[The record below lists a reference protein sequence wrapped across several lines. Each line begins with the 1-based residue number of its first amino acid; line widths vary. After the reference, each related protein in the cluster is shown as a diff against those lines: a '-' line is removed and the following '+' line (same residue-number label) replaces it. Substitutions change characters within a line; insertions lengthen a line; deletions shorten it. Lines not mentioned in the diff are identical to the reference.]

1 MGNRIAIGN
10 LRIDENLYALVR
22 DEIAPGTGIEA
33 DAFWKAFDDIVAAF
47 APENRVLLEKRDSLQ
62 QQINAWH
69 LARKGEPLDS
79 EAYAAFLTDI
89 GYLLPE
95 GSDFT
100 VITEDVD
107 VEIAFISGPQLV
119 VPVDNARYALNAAN
133 ARWGSLYD
141 ALYGTDVIDESD
153 GATRSTTYNP
163 SRGKKVIEYTER
175 FLDEMVGLET
185 GSYADVKLFTL
196 KAEDDEQQL
205 LAILKD
211 GSATGLADP
220 NKFVGFTQENDEL
233 TAILLRNH
241 GMYIEIRIDR
251 EHPVGKAHPAGVV
264 DVLLES
270 AITTIQDCEDS
281 VAAVDAADKVRVYRN
296 WNGIMKGTLETTF
309 EKNGEML
316 TRRLAPDKT
325 FITPD
330 GVTLTLPGRSL
341 LLIRNVG
348 LHIYTDAVITKDGEE
363 IPEGILDAMMTSF
376 AAVHDLRGN
385 SPYTNSKTGS
395 IYIVKPKFHGP
406 EEVDMT
412 IRMFEWI
419 ESALKLQTNTI
430 KIGIM
435 DEERRTT
442 VNLKEA
448 IRIASE
454 RLVFINTGFLDRTG
468 DEIHTSMEAGP
479 MIPKMDIRN
488 EPWMIAYE
496 DWNVDIGIETALL
509 GTAQIGK
516 GMWTKP
522 DKMAEMVETKVN
534 HPLAG
539 ATTAWVPSPTAATL
553 HAMHYHRVDVA
564 NWIKELSARQRASLA
579 DLLTPPLL
587 KDRELQ
593 TDEIQ
598 RELDNNAQGILG
610 YVVRWV
616 DQGIGCSKIPDIN
629 NVGLMEDRATL
640 RISSQHI
647 ANWLHHGIVSEAQ
660 VTETFQRMAKIVDE
674 QNAGDPN
681 YRNMSPNYDDSTAF
695 QAALD
700 LVFKGCELPNGYTEF
715 VLHPRRREVKAGGS

>member
-10 LRIDENLYALVR
+10 LRIDEDLYALVR

-47 APENRVLLEKRDSLQ
+47 GAENRALLEKRDSLQ
-62 QQINAWH
+62 QQIDAWH
-69 LARKGEPLDS
+69 LARKDEPLDG

-95 GSDFT
+95 GRDFT

-163 SRGKKVIEYTER
+163 IRGQKVIEYTER
-175 FLDEMVGLET
+175 FLDEMVALET

-196 KAEDDEQQL
+196 NTEHNEQQL
-205 LAILKD
+205 LAIRKD

-220 NKFVGFTQENDEL
+220 TKFVGFTQTDDEL
-233 TAILLRNH
+233 TAILLQNH
-241 GMYIEIRIDR
+241 GMHIEIRIDR

-264 DVLLES
+264 DVILES

-309 EKNGEML
+309 EKNGEMI
-316 TRRLAPDKT
+316 TRRLASDKT
-325 FITPD
+325 FTTPD
-330 GVTLTLPGRSL
+330 GSTLTLPGRSL

-348 LHIYTDAVITKDGEE
+348 LHMYTDAVLTEDGEE
-363 IPEGILDAMMTSF
+363 IPEGILDAMVTTF

-385 SPYTNSKTGS
+385 SAYTNSKMGS

-419 ESALKLQTNTI
+419 ESALRLQTNTI

-448 IRIASE
+448 IRIARE

-579 DLLTPPLL
+579 DLLNTAAV
-587 KDRELQ
+587 KG
-593 TDEIQ
+593 T
-598 RELDNNAQGILG
+598 
-610 YVVRWV
+610 
-616 DQGIGCSKIPDIN
+616 
-629 NVGLMEDRATL
+629 RAAT
-640 RISSQHI
+640 R
-647 ANWLHHGIVSEAQ
+647 
-660 VTETFQRMAKIVDE
+660 
-674 QNAGDPN
+674 
-681 YRNMSPNYDDSTAF
+681 
-695 QAALD
+695 
-700 LVFKGCELPNGYTEF
+700 
-715 VLHPRRREVKAGGS
+715 